1 MPFATHVRKLMLAG
15 LATLATV
22 VGIAAPPSV
31 ETEAVQAAEI
41 APVPSCDAPASR
53 FSMAVLPDTQ
63 FYSRYAAPETGDQY
77 TNRYGSQPFASQ
89 TQWIVDNAATY
100 DTRFTMHL
108 GDVVDQVNHPE
119 QWQVASDAMEKLE
132 DAGQPYSIL
141 AGNHDVDGSST
152 PYDTYTSYF
161 SKNRAEQ
168 NSTFLERDPQ
178 TGGHEAHLLNVDGQ
192 DFLILSLSWDANQA
206 GLDWAE
212 GILKRYPGVP
222 TILNSHQLINVADD
236 AITPIPTDFGERV
249 WNQLIA
255 PYDQVFLTF
264 NGHHHGATEWTRTN
278 NAGNP
283 VHQVLMDYQMA
294 YAGGNGYMGLVE
306 FDLTNGVISQTS
318 FSPWVMEKP
327 AEVLVPEDQAVLDG
341 AGQSFSIPFDFKS
354 RFPNLVTGA
363 AQDACATGQ
372 LRDYIAQNYQAP
384 APREHTSATGPEDY
398 VKVDG
403 TVAHWIMPTD
413 QADGTV
419 APVGATVEDIAGG
432 NTFTRQ
438 PINEDGIVG
447 AAEDDVT
454 WTTSHHPLSANF
466 GGVCFDD
473 ANKNINT
480 ASYFET
486 AAGAPINDDTFPNG
500 YTLETFV
507 KISPEFTVEN
517 NAWMAW
523 LSRDGKRGELPGYM
537 GGDADE
543 PPMAFAFSTLKEVQY
558 SFADTQNPPRDPSA
572 WSGEIVNTD
581 QWMHLAVV
589 NDPATMETVM
599 YVDGV
604 PVLRN
609 STDTIGLAAID
620 ELPWVMGAGSYAGAR
635 QSGFIGCIGE
645 TRIVDHPI
653 DQEQWLTARAPVVAP
668 PSPTDTASPVP
679 VEPTSPMPSA
689 TPGTDS
695 SAAPAD
701 EVVEAADGD
710 LAGTGQALGTFGLI
724 VSIVS
729 AIAVVFGLMLLRR
742 RQLRNDAE

>member
-1 MPFATHVRKLMLAG
+1 MPFAPHARKLALAG
-15 LATLATV
+15 LATIATLA
-22 VGIAAPPSV
+22 GLAAPLNV
-31 ETEAVQAAEI
+31 EIDAAQAAEI
-41 APVPSCDAPASR
+41 APVPSCDVPASR
-53 FSMAVLPDTQ
+53 FSIAVLPDTQ

-77 TNRYGSQPFASQ
+77 TNRYGSQPFAAQ

-119 QWQVASDAMEKLE
+119 QWQVASDAMKNLE

-141 AGNHDVDGSST
+141 AGNHDAGGSVT

-161 SKNRAEQ
+161 DESRAAL

-192 DFLILSLSWDANQA
+192 NFLILNLSWDANQA

-212 GILKRYPGVP
+212 GVLKRHPGVP
-222 TILNSHQLINVADD
+222 TIINSHQLINVAED
-236 AITPIPTDFGERV
+236 ATTPIPTDFGERV

-278 NAGNP
+278 NAGHP

-327 AEVLVPEDQAVLDG
+327 ANVLVPEDQAILEG
-341 AGQSFSIPFDFKS
+341 AGQSFSIPFDFKG

-372 LRDYIAQNYQAP
+372 LRNFIAQNYQAP
-384 APREHTSATGPEDY
+384 APRQYTPPTGPEDY

-403 TVAHWIMPTD
+403 TVAHWVMPTN
-413 QADGTV
+413 QAEGAV

-438 PINEDGIVG
+438 PINQDGIVG

-454 WTTSHHPLSANF
+454 WTTSHHPLSANG

-473 ANKNINT
+473 ANKNTNT

-486 AAGAPINDDTFPNG
+486 AAGAPINAETFPNG

-507 KISPEFTVEN
+507 KISPEFTVED

-523 LSRDGKRGELPGYM
+523 LSRDGKRGDLPGYT

-581 QWMHLAVV
+581 QWIHLAVV
-589 NDPATMETVM
+589 NDPVTKETVM
-599 YVDGV
+599 YIDGV

-620 ELPWVMGAGSYAGAR
+620 QLPWVMGAGSYAGAR

-645 TRIVDHPI
+645 TRVVNHPI
-653 DQEQWLTARAPVVAP
+653 QQEQWLTARAPVVSTPTPTPIPSTAAP
-668 PSPTDTASPVP
+668 TTPAETDAAPAPGS
-679 VEPTSPMPSA
+679 SA
-689 TPGTDS
+689 TPTG
-695 SAAPAD
+695 
-701 EVVEAADGD
+701 EAFEATGDG
-710 LAGTGQALGTFGLI
+710 LAGTGQALGSFGLI
-724 VSIVS
+724 AAAVSVT
-729 AIAVVFGLMLLRR
+729 AVVLGLALLRR
-742 RQLRNDAE
+742 RQLRNESE